1 MTDSLKC
8 DDVIYIYIYNLYMSF
23 ELYNKKGYF
32 IKKKLEHSA
41 AFILFLNK

>member
-8 DDVIYIYIYNLYMSF
+8 DDVIYIYIYIYNLYMSF

-32 IKKKLEHSA
+32 IKKS
-41 AFILFLNK
+41 